1 MPHSF
6 RNRITLTHGTRFS
19 SDQSQLKLSV
29 EGAAENVLLH
39 TPNLEDEIRDA
50 SELVLSGGGYSTFA
64 EAEQAGRR
72 WRQYLMIAMAHFGV
86 GGDFGPA
93 TDVEARRGNGL
104 IGEMFY
110 QGRPGLQVLEHTPD
124 VNFMKVSVAETVG
137 KTLDDFLAGPLRT
150 ELEKPYVPQSD
161 SHELAYSLFHAAH
174 FESNPETVH
183 VLLVTA
189 LEAII
194 AKRGKKRDITVIG
207 ILDEFKGVVKERFS
221 DTDPNRKLLLRALGN
236 AKGEGIN
243 ECGQRVAS
251 ELLSKDYGGQ
261 PPNVFFKTVYDQRNA
276 IVHGRTPEGGRPTTQ
291 ELDERRAPLFEFVV
305 DLLAADLGQD
315 SRTDRLT

>member
-1 MPHSF
+1 M
-6 RNRITLTHGTRFS
+6 
-19 SDQSQLKLSV
+19 KLSA

-39 TPNLEDEIRDA
+39 TPNLEDKIGDV
-50 SELVLSGGGYSTFA
+50 SELVLSGGGYSAFA
-64 EAEQAGRR
+64 EAEQAGRK

-104 IGEMFY
+104 IGQMFY
-110 QGRPGLQVLEHTPD
+110 QDRPGLQVFEYSPD
-124 VNFMKVSVAETVG
+124 ATFMQVTVAGNVG
-137 KTLDDFLAGPLRT
+137 KTFEEFLAGPLDA
-150 ELEKPYVPQSD
+150 ELKKPYVPQSD

-194 AKRGKKRDITVIG
+194 AKRGKKRDISAIG
-207 ILDEFKGVVKERFS
+207 ILDEFKSVVKERFS
-221 DTDPNRKLLLRALGN
+221 DTDPNRKLLLGALGN
-236 AKGEGIN
+236 AKGESIN

-251 ELLSKDYGGQ
+251 ELLCTDYGGE
-261 PPNVFFKTVYDQRNA
+261 PPNVFFKTVYNQRNA

-291 ELDERRAPLFEFVV
+291 ELDERRASLFEFVL

-315 SRTDRLT
+315 SNEPADLDDTET